1 MNTAAP
7 PKKPGRPKL
16 LLNPEQESQ
25 RKERRR
31 RQLAEAQARRR
42 TRLTGALEQVD
53 GASQANKEIQGLLA
67 LVKTLQASVS
77 WHEDRQA
84 VLERE
89 LDRKDA
95 ENKKLRSDIR
105 SSASGSAKEYSQPTA
120 LAGRVETIVQE
131 MTTYSSGKEVV
142 WLEGYAKLVK
152 KWAVDAKSTA
162 TKVETILAVTTGG
175 RAIEGK
181 GLATSRF
188 ASPVLSEEEN
198 RVLTQAMLV
207 LGRIAGD
214 VDSAAHKVASLHKQ
228 REMERLERLKKAGLA
243 MEIFDNLDLDNKI
256 LLVAMQYT
264 RLDTGWGAF
273 HDLVRGID
281 RPENR
286 DRWWKA
292 TKHFEDS
299 YKERRNSIARQL
311 ADAMKDSGRTAD
323 DLAGE
328 AFQKFQDLKPKI
340 EQEWPNLA
348 RKLKTE
354 MVAERLGK

>member
-53 GASQANKEIQGLLA
+53 GASQANKEIQSLLA
-67 LVKTLQASVS
+67 LVETLQTSVS

-95 ENKKLRSDIR
+95 ENKKLRDEIKNKAIDPAKKH
-105 SSASGSAKEYSQPTA
+105 SSPTP
-120 LAGRVETIVQE
+120 LAGRIEAIVKE
-131 MTTYSSGKEVV
+131 MTTYSSGKEVD
-142 WLEGYAKLVK
+142 WLEGYANLAK

-162 TKVETILAVTTGG
+162 TKVETILAVATGT

-181 GLATSRF
+181 GLAASRF
-188 ASPVLSEEEN
+188 VSPVLSEEED

-214 VDSAAHKVASLHKQ
+214 VDSAAHKVASLYKK

-243 MEIFDNLDLDNKI
+243 MKIFDNLDLDNKI

-273 HDLVRGID
+273 RDLVRGID

-299 YKERRNSIARQL
+299 YKERRDSLVRQL
-311 ADAMKDSGRTAD
+311 ADAMKDSVRTAD

-328 AFQKFQDLKPKI
+328 AFQKFQDSKPKI
-340 EQEWPNLA
+340 EHEWPDLA
-348 RKLKTE
+348 RKVKLE
-354 MVAERLGK
+354 MVMERLEN